1 MGAFSTVSR
10 DAILPGFGIIKLV
23 IAIAIV
29 VVFSLVV
36 YANLASRRSADERV
50 AEARTLQ
57 QWGIALNLYLIENEN
72 QLPSVGTT
80 PITPEQKT
88 AWFNVLPPY
97 ISQTP
102 LAELPPGQRPRP
114 GVPSI
119 WIRPGSKPVKIWDTE
134 QFYFNYGM
142 NRALQPVADV
152 RSFRIFEIP
161 FPGNVVFLAPTAG
174 YDPSSEKSTLAT
186 QKDLKATVPILFC
199 DGHVQPVS
207 AAILRAPESLAAPTS
222 SDAVSWFQ
230 Q

>member
-1 MGAFSTVSR
+1 MSK
-10 DAILPGFGIIKLV
+10 DAILPGFGITR

-29 VVFSLVV
+29 IVAVFSLVV

-80 PITPEQKT
+80 PVTPEQKN

-97 ISQTP
+97 ISETP
-102 LAELPPGQRPRP
+102 LADLPAGQRPRP

-134 QFYFNYGM
+134 QFYFNHGM

-161 FPGNVVFLAPTAG
+161 FPGNVVFLAPVAG
-174 YDPSSEKSTLAT
+174 YDPWSEQTTLASP
-186 QKDLKATVPILFC
+186 KDPKVTVPILFC
-199 DGHVQPVS
+199 DGHVQPVPV
-207 AAILRAPESLAAPTS
+207 ATLQAPDSLAAPTS
-222 SDAVSWFQ
+222 SEAVSWFQ